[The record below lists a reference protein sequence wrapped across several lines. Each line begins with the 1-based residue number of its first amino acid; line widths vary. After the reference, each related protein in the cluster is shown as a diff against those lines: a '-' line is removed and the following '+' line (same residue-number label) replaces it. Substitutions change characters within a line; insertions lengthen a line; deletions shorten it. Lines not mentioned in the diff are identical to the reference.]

1 MTTRLTPRLLLLLT
15 GAAIVGTVAGAWM
28 SERMAMVNLAE
39 ALQKNIDKGQIAAAY
54 QPRSEAGAFLIA
66 QYAEHDSDWQMTH
79 NALMFLEKN
88 VGLPQTQNARL
99 FLAAIAA
106 GDWTT
111 AREMQREHPEAI
123 TGSAPLVRILAAI
136 MDWSDGDKAQAL
148 TLLDG
153 ATYHPVTQPVLPF
166 VKAWMT
172 RETPQLSLVDAAQ
185 DIAFSTLN
193 MVRYFEATKQYDRS
207 DALMVKLQEAEL
219 SLRLQTWSIAYFER
233 RGLTAEA
240 AKAKTKF
247 DEQVKNLSPT
257 LWKQEQARILQE
269 ADGHLKSDKRALA
282 LTLLDATDFLQ
293 AHNASAISLL
303 YVQLAK
309 KLVPDLAGTDI
320 MLASIYESQEN
331 WDQAY
336 DIYNSIPDSD
346 PAAMT
351 AQLRAADVLTQ
362 AGRLDEAKKAYEKLT
377 GRYSSS
383 PEVWFERGEFLRTSF
398 KSYTDAIK
406 AYDRVEALFKGNIPD
421 LYWAL
426 YLARGL
432 CYDLSGQPDKAI
444 TDYEAALKLQP
455 ENPEALNTLAYAW
468 AEKGKNLDKAQTMA
482 EQALMM
488 EPDAAHIIDTMGWVL
503 YRRDEPAKAIPFI
516 ERASQMMPYDATVND
531 HLGDVYNAA
540 GRRQEAIFMWQRA
553 LNYAE
558 SDKQRADI
566 QAKLDQ

>member
-1 MTTRLTPRLLLLLT
+1 M
-15 GAAIVGTVAGAWM
+15 
-28 SERMAMVNLAE
+28 
-39 ALQKNIDKGQIAAAY
+39 
-54 QPRSEAGAFLIA
+54 FA
-66 QYAEHDSDWQMTH
+66 QW
-79 NALMFLEKN
+79 
-88 VGLPQTQNARL
+88 
-99 FLAAIAA
+99 
-106 GDWTT
+106 
-111 AREMQREHPEAI
+111 
-123 TGSAPLVRILAAI
+123 VRWI
-136 MDWSDGDKAQAL
+136 
-148 TLLDG
+148 
-153 ATYHPVTQPVLPF
+153 
-166 VKAWMT
+166 
-172 RETPQLSLVDAAQ
+172 
-185 DIAFSTLN
+185 
-193 MVRYFEATKQYDRS
+193 
-207 DALMVKLQEAEL
+207 
-219 SLRLQTWSIAYFER
+219 
-233 RGLTAEA
+233 
-240 AKAKTKF
+240 
-247 DEQVKNLSPT
+247 
-257 LWKQEQARILQE
+257 
-269 ADGHLKSDKRALA
+269 
-282 LTLLDATDFLQ
+282 
-293 AHNASAISLL
+293 
-303 YVQLAK
+303 AK

-336 DIYNSIPDSD
+336 DIYSSIPDKD

-362 AGRLDEAKKAYEKLT
+362 AGRLDDAKKAYEKLT
-377 GRYSSS
+377 SRYSDS
-383 PEVWFERGEFLRTSF
+383 PEVWFERGEFLRTSL

-432 CYDLSGQPDKAI
+432 CYDLSNQPDKAI
-444 TDYEAALKLQP
+444 TDYEGALKLQP
-455 ENPEALNTLAYAW
+455 DNPEALNTLAYAW
-468 AEKGKNLDKAQTMA
+468 AEKGVNLDKAQSMV

-503 YRRDEPAKAIPFI
+503 YRRDEAAKAIPFI